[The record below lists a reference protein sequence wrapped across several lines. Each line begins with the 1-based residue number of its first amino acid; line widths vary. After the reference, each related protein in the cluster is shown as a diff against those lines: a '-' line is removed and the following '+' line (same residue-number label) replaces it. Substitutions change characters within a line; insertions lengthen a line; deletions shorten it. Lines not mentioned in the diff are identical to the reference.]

1 MRLPIVPMIMWIAVT
16 LGSGIWIF
24 NILRKRHPQM
34 KFARYAWLLLVAA
47 VTALA
52 VVMMST
58 PHRTGDDAALLKVN
72 WMLFVVITFT
82 FPQIVY
88 LLFDLIGRLPRL
100 FGKKRCK
107 WSSRTG
113 IAAAYALFA
122 AMWWGALFNRF
133 NIDVNE
139 VTVEIDGLPAS
150 FDGYRIVQFSD
161 LHTGSYG
168 DDTSFVEKIV
178 DAINAQN
185 PDAVFFTG
193 DIVNRRSRELTPF
206 APYLN
211 KIKVKDGVV
220 SILGNHDYG
229 DYFRWFNT
237 DARMSNM
244 EELTDLYRE
253 MGWRLLRNHKIWLTN
268 GNDSIAVL
276 GVENIGDKPFP
287 VYGSLARTY
296 PDIGDEKTKILLSHN
311 PSHWTDSISDRDD
324 INIAL
329 TLSGHT
335 HAMQAEIAGISPAAL
350 RYPKWGGLYKDKS
363 GQHQLYVNIGVG
375 TVGFPMRLGAT
386 PEISV
391 ITLRP
396 KGAGNE

>member
-122 AMWWGALFNRF
+122 AMWWGAL
-133 NIDVNE
+133 
-139 VTVEIDGLPAS
+139 VTVSIS
-150 FDGYRIVQFSD
+150 
-161 LHTGSYG
+161 
-168 DDTSFVEKIV
+168 
-178 DAINAQN
+178 
-185 PDAVFFTG
+185 
-193 DIVNRRSRELTPF
+193 RSR
-206 APYLN
+206 
-211 KIKVKDGVV
+211 
-220 SILGNHDYG
+220 ILM
-229 DYFRWFNT
+229 WK
-237 DARMSNM
+237 
-244 EELTDLYRE
+244 YR
-253 MGWRLLRNHKIWLTN
+253 RCH
-268 GNDSIAVL
+268 IA
-276 GVENIGDKPFP
+276 
-287 VYGSLARTY
+287 
-296 PDIGDEKTKILLSHN
+296 
-311 PSHWTDSISDRDD
+311 WT
-324 INIAL
+324 
-329 TLSGHT
+329 
-335 HAMQAEIAGISPAAL
+335 
-350 RYPKWGGLYKDKS
+350 
-363 GQHQLYVNIGVG
+363 GQ
-375 TVGFPMRLGAT
+375 P
-386 PEISV
+386 
-391 ITLRP
+391 
-396 KGAGNE
+396 